1 MLEDNSFLTRIISF
15 FHSIDLDMYLQMA
28 MAIASIA
35 AVVVSIR
42 ALEEP
47 LRSQLGIYPIHK
59 QQIKSSEFQIEGEK
73 INQELTSTYIVIKN
87 NGQNIIEDLKISINA
102 VPPTASQILNEE
114 HSAMGQIFD
123 LEKVQGILYGQ
134 RMADLEQKLSLSI
147 LPQHTTHTVFFG
159 NIMKNA
165 DYFDNLIYYFPYKST
180 WHTHFISQEVEIP
193 YIDSFDIYRVKI
205 PKLYSILAISQL
217 IEKLFEKEYLYEVL
231 LYLRYYGGIGKKY
244 LGNGI
249 YSKKWNTY
257 MQNFLETL
265 IENGIINEMG
275 KNYLIQ
281 LSDLLNRFVELDT
294 SGIKKVEHICRIIT
308 NAYEQIF
315 KNGIQIYLPNGLE
328 IKAYYKNIALNR
340 AEIKIF
346 PINILTPIEGID

>member
-1 MLEDNSFLTRIISF
+1 MLEYNSFLTRIVSF
-15 FHSIDLDMYLQMA
+15 FQSIDLDTYLQMA
-28 MAIASIA
+28 MAIGSIA
-35 AVVVSIR
+35 AVLVAIR

-47 LRSQLGIYPIHK
+47 LRTQLGIYPIHK
-59 QQIKSSEFQIEGEK
+59 KIIESSEFQINGEN
-73 INQELTSTYIVIKN
+73 INQELTSTYITIKN
-87 NGQNIIEDLKISINA
+87 NGQSIIEDLKISINA
-102 VPPTASQILNEE
+102 IPPTLSQIFNEE
-114 HSAMGQIFD
+114 HSAVGQIFD
-123 LEKVQGILYGQ
+123 LEKIHGILYDQ
-134 RMADLEQKLSLSI
+134 RMEDLEQKLSLPI

-180 WHTHFISQEVEIP
+180 WHTHFISQEVEVP

-205 PKLYSILAISQL
+205 SKLYSILAIPQL

-257 MQNFLETL
+257 MQKFLETL
-265 IENGIINEMG
+265 IENGIINEIG
-275 KNYLIQ
+275 KNYLIE
-281 LSDLLNRFVELDT
+281 LSNLLNRFVELDT
-294 SGIKKVEHICRIIT
+294 SGIKQVEHICRIIT
-308 NAYEQIF
+308 SAYEQIF
-315 KNGIQIYLPNGLE
+315 KNGIRIYLPNCLE

-346 PINILTPIEGID
+346 PINILTPIEDLD